1 MAKRLNFFIL
11 VLLLLSCAETRPIP
25 NTILQESAYPNIP
38 NALSPEEAIMEDGG
52 CKGLE
57 NEECLIRRSM
67 AAHTDYIYTQD
78 ITGP

>member
-1 MAKRLNFFIL
+1 MAFLE
-11 VLLLLSCAETRPIP
+11 ETRPIP

-57 NEECLIRRSM
+57 NEECLIRRERGQVSVEG
-67 AAHTDYIYTQD
+67 TLLWR
-78 ITGP
+78 GG